1 MVKPGKIHSNVPMLA
16 DIPGTVSRHPYFAAL
31 PARVRAEAAR
41 TARLHRFKA
50 GQYVWHSGER
60 VERYCLLV
68 DGLLKTS
75 VPLPDGKNAILEIFK
90 PGDLCGCLVQ
100 LLSGKAVCNLRA
112 ITDSS
117 VICIPARVIDN
128 NDPHNAGWYAA
139 VARGL
144 ARRFQEL
151 INLRVISSLKSRR
164 RIPALLL
171 WLDRR
176 TGGDIPLTQGALAMI
191 AGVTE
196 ETVCRSL
203 APLKL
208 KGIIGLS
215 RGKVAI
221 TDRDT
226 LKRLCE
232 EA

>member
-1 MVKPGKIHSNVPMLA
+1 MVSTGKIDSNVGMLVDIA
-16 DIPGTVSRHPYFAAL
+16 DAVSRHPYFAAL

-41 TARLHRFKA
+41 AAQPHRFEA
-50 GQYVWHSGER
+50 GQYVWHFGER
-60 VERYCLLV
+60 VERYCLLI

-75 VPLPDGKNAILEIFK
+75 VPLPEGKNAILEIFK
-90 PGDLCGCLVQ
+90 PGDVCGCLVQ
-100 LLSGKAVCNLRA
+100 LLSGKAVSNLRA

-117 VICIPARVIDN
+117 LICIPARVIDK
-128 NDPHNAGWYAA
+128 NDPHNAGWFAA

-144 ARRFQEL
+144 ALRFQEL
-151 INLRVISSLKSRR
+151 FNLRVTSSLKSRR

-208 KGIIGLS
+208 KRVIGVA
-215 RGKVAI
+215 RGRVAI
-221 TDRDT
+221 LDRNS
-226 LKRLCE
+226 LKRLCGE
-232 EA
+232 S